1 MKKYRLELYGWDV
14 ETVGHSITDK
24 QVEQIQ
30 SLMKEQG
37 HDEVWEVRHDLEDY
51 AQIDLPDWWSP
62 DLLHET
68 KPLDNS
74 ALRCYLYDEDN
85 KETIWDFHEMLPA
98 WEVVGDDKADELN
111 EVICAIPE
119 YLKDVDNIL
128 CSFDE
133 NKGCLSEYTFESD
146 TIPTPKDFY
155 YTNNCIETPEG
166 DWDVIDRIFF
176 KGEELDL
183 DDWGD
188 TTGKASTVEIYR
200 KDGTIIR

>member
-1 MKKYRLELYGWDV
+1 
-14 ETVGHSITDK
+14 
-24 QVEQIQ
+24 
-30 SLMKEQG
+30 
-37 HDEVWEVRHDLEDY
+37 
-51 AQIDLPDWWSP
+51 
-62 DLLHET
+62 
-68 KPLDNS
+68 
-74 ALRCYLYDEDN
+74 
-85 KETIWDFHEMLPA
+85 MLPA

-119 YLKDVDNIL
+119 YLKDVDNVL

>member
-62 DLLHET
+62 DLWHET

-85 KETIWDFHEMLPA
+85 KETIWDFHEMLSA

-119 YLKDVDNIL
+119 YLKDVDNVL

-133 NKGCLSEYTFESD
+133 NKGCLQEYTFESD

-155 YTNNCIETPEG
+155 YTNNCIETQEG

-176 KGEELDL
+176 KGEELEV

-188 TTGKASTVEIYR
+188 TNGKASTVEIYR